1 MKSLKKILAIT
12 LSLIMALGIVSVSA
26 FAEDVIEDNTEAVEN
41 EVISAVDIT
50 VVRPV
55 AGEYA
60 VGDYVFDSADYSVEF
75 LQWVGYGTE
84 DILYSTD
91 PTVEVTDAAFETGA
105 AYVVCI
111 TVVAEEGFV
120 FDAAENL
127 AVTVNGS
134 KAVVADLS
142 DDATELSFT
151 CVFECADSAE
161 LGDEEGGFDF
171 SQVLEFLKTLLMTFV
186 RFIGSIFGIS

>member
-12 LSLIMALGIVSVSA
+12 LSLIMVLGIVSVSA
-26 FAEDVIEDNTEAVEN
+26 FAEDVIEDNTDAVEN

-91 PTVEVTDAAFETGA
+91 PTVEVVDKAFESGYS
-105 AYVVCI
+105 YVICI
-111 TVVAEEGFV
+111 TVAAAEGFV
-120 FDAAENL
+120 FDEAENL
-127 AVTVNGS
+127 TVTVNGS
-134 KAVVADLS
+134 NAVVADIS
-142 DDATELSFT
+142 DDAKELSFT
-151 CVFECADSAE
+151 CVFECADSADM
-161 LGDEEGGFDF
+161 GDDEGGFDF
-171 SQVLEFLKTLLMTFV
+171 SQVLGFLKTLLMTFI